1 MDSVIH
7 MIDQSS
13 INLFTENDA
22 TNILVDTLESL
33 YTESKLRAPLIHC
46 LVRCLLKTGRAV
58 SGHYVLY
65 NTFIYFHRQSVKFI
79 SKILS
84 TEYYFLIDL
93 TFLNRMEYAIQ

>member
-33 YTESKLRAPLIHC
+33 YTESKLPLWNGQNMTC
-46 LVRCLLKTGRAV
+46 ESFSMLLESFSFLRK
-58 SGHYVLY
+58 
-65 NTFIYFHRQSVKFI
+65 KFPFQQE
-79 SKILS
+79 S
-84 TEYYFLIDL
+84 
-93 TFLNRMEYAIQ
+93 

>member
-33 YTESKLRAPLIHC
+33 YTESKLPLWNGQNMTCMNGITVKKFTLPPTYPNSQIVLVHTVPGINGCQTSFSVVRNIH
-46 LVRCLLKTGRAV
+46 V
-58 SGHYVLY
+58 Y
-65 NTFIYFHRQSVKFI
+65 KFNVYTTR
-79 SKILS
+79 K
-84 TEYYFLIDL
+84 
-93 TFLNRMEYAIQ
+93 

>member
-33 YTESKLRAPLIHC
+33 YTESKLPPWNGQNMTCMNGITVKKITLPPTYPNSAGTHC
-46 LVRCLLKTGRAV
+46 SRYKWMPGV
-58 SGHYVLY
+58 
-65 NTFIYFHRQSVKFI
+65 
-79 SKILS
+79 ILGS
-84 TEYYFLIDL
+84 QEYTCI
-93 TFLNRMEYAIQ
+93 

>member
-33 YTESKLRAPLIHC
+33 YTESKLPLWNGQNMTCMNGITVKKFTLPPTYPNSAGTHC
-46 LVRCLLKTGRAV
+46 SRYKWVPDV
-58 SGHYVLY
+58 
-65 NTFIYFHRQSVKFI
+65 
-79 SKILS
+79 ILGS
-84 TEYYFLIDL
+84 QEYTCI
-93 TFLNRMEYAIQ
+93 

>member
-33 YTESKLRAPLIHC
+33 YTESKLPPWNGQNMTCMNGITVKKFTLPPTYPNSAGTHC
-46 LVRCLLKTGRAV
+46 SRYKWMPDV
-58 SGHYVLY
+58 
-65 NTFIYFHRQSVKFI
+65 
-79 SKILS
+79 ILGS
-84 TEYYFLIDL
+84 QEYTCI
-93 TFLNRMEYAIQ
+93 

>member
-33 YTESKLRAPLIHC
+33 YTESKLPPWNGQNMTCMSGITVKKFTLPPTYPNSAGTHC
-46 LVRCLLKTGRAV
+46 SRYKWMPDV
-58 SGHYVLY
+58 
-65 NTFIYFHRQSVKFI
+65 
-79 SKILS
+79 ILGS
-84 TEYYFLIDL
+84 QEYTCI
-93 TFLNRMEYAIQ
+93 

>member
-33 YTESKLRAPLIHC
+33 YTESKLPLWNGQNMTCMNGITVKKFTLPPTYPNSAGTHC
-46 LVRCLLKTGRAV
+46 SRYKWMPDV
-58 SGHYVLY
+58 
-65 NTFIYFHRQSVKFI
+65 
-79 SKILS
+79 ILGS
-84 TEYYFLIDL
+84 QEYTCI
-93 TFLNRMEYAIQ
+93 

>member
-33 YTESKLRAPLIHC
+33 YTGSKLPPWNGQNMTCMNGITVKKFTFPNSAGTHC
-46 LVRCLLKTGRAV
+46 SRYKWMPDV
-58 SGHYVLY
+58 
-65 NTFIYFHRQSVKFI
+65 
-79 SKILS
+79 ILGS
-84 TEYYFLIDL
+84 QEYTCI
-93 TFLNRMEYAIQ
+93 

>member
-33 YTESKLRAPLIHC
+33 YTESKLPLWNGQNMTCMNGITVKKFTLPPTYPNSAGTHC
-46 LVRCLLKTGRAV
+46 SRFKWMPDV
-58 SGHYVLY
+58 
-65 NTFIYFHRQSVKFI
+65 
-79 SKILS
+79 ILGS
-84 TEYYFLIDL
+84 QEYTCI
-93 TFLNRMEYAIQ
+93 

>member
-33 YTESKLRAPLIHC
+33 YTESKLSLYTESKLPPWNGQNMTCMNGITVKKFTLPPTYPNSAGTHC
-46 LVRCLLKTGRAV
+46 SRYKWMPDV
-58 SGHYVLY
+58 
-65 NTFIYFHRQSVKFI
+65 
-79 SKILS
+79 ILGS
-84 TEYYFLIDL
+84 QEYTCI
-93 TFLNRMEYAIQ
+93 

>member
-33 YTESKLRAPLIHC
+33 YTESKLPPWNGQ
-46 LVRCLLKTGRAV
+46 T
-58 SGHYVLY
+58 
-65 NTFIYFHRQSVKFI
+65 
-79 SKILS
+79 
-84 TEYYFLIDL
+84 
-93 TFLNRMEYAIQ
+93 

>member
-33 YTESKLRAPLIHC
+33 YTESKLPPWNGQNMTCMNGITVKNFTLPPTYPNSAGTHC
-46 LVRCLLKTGRAV
+46 SRCKWMPDV
-58 SGHYVLY
+58 
-65 NTFIYFHRQSVKFI
+65 
-79 SKILS
+79 ILGS
-84 TEYYFLIDL
+84 QEYTCI
-93 TFLNRMEYAIQ
+93 

>member
-33 YTESKLRAPLIHC
+33 YTESKLPPWNGQNMTCMNEITVKKITLPPTYPNSAGTHC
-46 LVRCLLKTGRAV
+46 SRYKWMPDV
-58 SGHYVLY
+58 
-65 NTFIYFHRQSVKFI
+65 
-79 SKILS
+79 ILGS
-84 TEYYFLIDL
+84 QEYTCI
-93 TFLNRMEYAIQ
+93 